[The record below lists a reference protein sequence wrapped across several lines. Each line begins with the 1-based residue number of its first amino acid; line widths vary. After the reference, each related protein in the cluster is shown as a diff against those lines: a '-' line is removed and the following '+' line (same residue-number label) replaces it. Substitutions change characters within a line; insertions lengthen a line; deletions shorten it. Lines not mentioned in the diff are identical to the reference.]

1 MYSKVSAIK
10 RVTMYCK
17 ICISELKYPIRFKAL
32 LHFVAVRYLDIPTAR
47 PYELNV
53 TEGRV

>member
-17 ICISELKYPIRFKAL
+17 ICISELKYPICFKAL

-47 PYELNV
+47 PYERNV